1 MRSSIFNHLQL
12 TLKRTLAFSK
22 GGKVK
27 MKAGYFFRRIY
38 GRKMNKESEE
48 EEVTPGVRRRFID
61 ERIKVI

>member
-1 MRSSIFNHLQL
+1 
-12 TLKRTLAFSK
+12 
-22 GGKVK
+22 